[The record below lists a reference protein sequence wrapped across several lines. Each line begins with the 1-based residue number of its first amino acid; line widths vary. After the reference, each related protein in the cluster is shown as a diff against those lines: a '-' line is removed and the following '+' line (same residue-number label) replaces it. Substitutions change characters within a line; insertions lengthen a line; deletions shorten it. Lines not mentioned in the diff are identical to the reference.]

1 MKIFL
6 KFFQRIITV
15 LVAFYFILWETVP
28 AFATDSGETSVP
40 YSYVLMEGTTGTLLY
55 SDNGNAKFPAFHSAK
70 LMTLLL
76 LMEAI
81 GEGKLSFDT
90 VVKASANANAQQG
103 TQIWLNTGEEITID
117 ELVKAITVGNAN
129 DAAVAIAEAVSGNTD
144 DFIVLMNQ
152 RAVELGMLST
162 TYVDPTG
169 TIDGNISTAC
179 DIATLASELSHY
191 DELVPYFTTW
201 MTTVRDGK
209 TELVSTNRM
218 ILSYN
223 GITGMKAYYS
233 EDCLNCL
240 IATAERNGLTM
251 ICVILGEPDEYARFT
266 TAREKM
272 NIGFAA
278 YTLYTPRKTDIY
290 VEPVSVSGGVS
301 SEVNADIGELGSFVV
316 RNSELESVEMKIE
329 YFDDVIAPVSIGD
342 KVGRVVYL
350 VDDEERYAISIVA
363 TENIDRMNILSAVFK
378 LLRSMLAG

>member
-1 MKIFL
+1 MRFV
-6 KFFQRIITV
+6 QRIIAV
-15 LVAFYFILWETVP
+15 LVAFSFIFWETVP
-28 AFATDSGETSVP
+28 TVATHSEEASVP

-55 SDNGNAKFPAFHSAK
+55 SDNGNAEFPAFHSAK

-76 LMEAI
+76 LIEAI
-81 GEGKLSFDT
+81 GEGRLSFDT

-103 TQIWLNTGEEITID
+103 AQIWLNKGEEITID

-129 DAAVAIAEAVSGNTD
+129 DAAVAIAEAVSGNAD
-144 DFIVLMNQ
+144 DFTVLMNQ
-152 RAVELGMLST
+152 RAEELGMLST
-162 TYVDPTG
+162 NYTDPTG
-169 TIDGNISTAC
+169 TLDGNVTTAC
-179 DIATLASELSHY
+179 DIATLASELSHFE
-191 DELVPYFTTW
+191 ELIPYFTTW

-251 ICVILGEPDEYARFT
+251 ICVILGEPDEYVRFT

-278 YTLYTPRKTDIY
+278 YTFYTPKKTDIY
-290 VEPVSVSGGVS
+290 VEPASVSGGVS
-301 SEVNADIGELGSFVV
+301 PEVNADIGELGSFVV

-329 YFDDVIAPVSIGD
+329 YFDDVTAPVSIGD

-363 TENIDRMNILSAVFK
+363 TENIDRINILSAVFK

>member
-1 MKIFL
+1 MRKIIAAL
-6 KFFQRIITV
+6 TAASV
-15 LVAFYFILWETVP
+15 FIFVSVP
-28 AFATDSGETSVP
+28 VFASSGNSSVP
-40 YSYVLMEGTTGTLLY
+40 YSYVLMEGSTGTLLY
-55 SDNGNAKFPAFHSAK
+55 SDNGNAEFPAFHFAK

-81 GEGKLSFDT
+81 DDGKLSFDT
-90 VVKASANANAQQG
+90 VVKVSANANAQQG
-103 TQIWLNTGEEITID
+103 AQIWLNTGEEITLD

-129 DAAVAIAEAVSGNTD
+129 DAAVIIAEVVSGTIE
-144 DFIVLMNQ
+144 DFTALMNCK
-152 RAVELGMLST
+152 AEELGMLST
-162 TYVDPTG
+162 TYTDPTG
-169 TIDGNISTAC
+169 TLDGNVTTAC

-191 DELVPYFTTW
+191 DELIPYFTTW

-251 ICVILGEPDEYARFT
+251 ICVILGEPDEYQRFT

-272 NIGFAA
+272 NIDFAA
-278 YTLYTPRKTDIY
+278 YTLYTPKKTDIY
-290 VEPVSVSGGVS
+290 IEPVSVSGGVS
-301 SEVNADIGELGSFVV
+301 LTVSADIGDLGCFVV

-329 YFDDVIAPVSIGD
+329 YFDDLVAPISIGD
-342 KVGRVVYL
+342 EVGRVVFL
-350 VDDEERYAISIVA
+350 VDDEERYAVPIVA
-363 TENIDRMNILSAVFK
+363 TQNVDRMSLLSAVFK
-378 LLRSMLAG
+378 LLRSMLAE

>member
-1 MKIFL
+1 MRKIVAA
-6 KFFQRIITV
+6 ITAIFV
-15 LVAFYFILWETVP
+15 FIFESIP
-28 AFATDSGETSVP
+28 AFATSSETTSVP
-40 YSYVLMEGTTGTLLY
+40 YSYVLMEGQTGTLLY
-55 SDNGNAKFPAFHSAK
+55 SDNGNAEFPAFHSAK

-81 GEGKLSFDT
+81 DEGRFGFDS
-90 VVKASANANAQQG
+90 VVKVSANANAQQG
-103 TQIWLNTGEEITID
+103 AQIWLNTGEEMTID

-129 DAAVAIAEAVSGNTD
+129 DAAVAIAEAVSGNVD
-144 DFIVLMNQ
+144 DFTALMNS
-152 RAVELGMLST
+152 RAEELGMLST
-162 TYVDPTG
+162 VYTDPTG
-169 TIDGNISTAC
+169 TLVGNITTAC

-191 DELVPYFTTW
+191 DELIPYFTTW

-251 ICVILGEPDEYARFT
+251 ICVILGEPDEYQRFT

-278 YTLYTPRKTDIY
+278 YTLYTPKKTDIY

-301 SEVNADIGELGSFVV
+301 LTVSADIEDLGGFVV

-329 YFDDVIAPVSIGD
+329 YFDDVVAPVSIGD
-342 KVGRVVYL
+342 KVGRVVFL
-350 VDDEERYAISIVA
+350 VDDEERYAVSIVA
-363 TENIDRMNILSAVFK
+363 SQNVDRMNLLSAMFK
-378 LLRSMLAG
+378 LFRSMLAG

>member
-1 MKIFL
+1 MKFFL
-6 KFFQRIITV
+6 KFFHRIITV

-55 SDNGNAKFPAFHSAK
+55 SDNGNVEFPAFHSAK

-81 GEGKLSFDT
+81 GEGELSLDT
-90 VVKASANANAQQG
+90 VVKTSANANAQQG
-103 TQIWLNTGEEITID
+103 AQIWLNTGEEITID

-129 DAAVAIAEAVSGNTD
+129 DAAVAIAEAVSGNVD
-144 DFIVLMNQ
+144 DFTMLMNQ
-152 RAVELGMLST
+152 RAEELGMLST

-169 TIDGNISTAC
+169 TLDGSITTAC

-233 EDCLNCL
+233 DDCLNCL
-240 IATAERNGLTM
+240 IASAERNGLTM

-278 YTLYTPRKTDIY
+278 YTLYTPKKTDIY

-301 SEVNADIGELGSFVV
+301 PEVNADIRELGSFVV

-342 KVGRVVYL
+342 KVGRVVFL

-378 LLRSMLAG
+378 LLRSMLTG

>member
-1 MKIFL
+1 MRKI
-6 KFFQRIITV
+6 IATI
-15 LVAFYFILWETVP
+15 VAISVFTFGTVP
-28 AFATDSGETSVP
+28 AFATSSEDSTVP
-40 YSYVLMEGTTGTLLY
+40 YSYVLMEGQTGTLLY
-55 SDNGNAKFPAFHSAK
+55 SDNGNAEFPTFHSAK
-70 LMTLLL
+70 LMTLLI

-81 GEGKLSFDT
+81 EEGRLSFDT

-103 TQIWLNTGEEITID
+103 AQIWLNTGEEITID

-129 DAAVAIAEAVSGNTD
+129 DAAVAIAEAVSGNVD
-144 DFIVLMNQ
+144 DFTALMNE
-152 RAVELGMLST
+152 RAEELGMLST

-169 TIDGNISTAC
+169 TLDDNVTTAC

-191 DELVPYFTTW
+191 EELIPYFTTW

-240 IATAERNGLTM
+240 VAAATRNDLTM
-251 ICVILGEPDEYARFT
+251 ICVILGEPDEYQLFT

-278 YTLYTPRKTDIY
+278 YTLYTPKKTDIY
-290 VEPVSVSGGVS
+290 IEPVSVTGGVS
-301 SEVNADIGELGSFVV
+301 LTVSADIDDISSFVV
-316 RNSELESVEMKIE
+316 RNSELDSVEMKIE
-329 YFDDVIAPVSIGD
+329 YFDDVNAPVSVGD
-342 KVGRVVYL
+342 KVGRVVFL
-350 VDDEERYAISIVA
+350 VGNEERYAISIIA
-363 TENIDRMNILSAVFK
+363 TENVGRMNLSSAVFK

>member
-1 MKIFL
+1 MR
-6 KFFQRIITV
+6 KFFATITV
-15 LVAFYFILWETVP
+15 ISLFIFGTVP
-28 AFATDSGETSVP
+28 AFATSSEAESVP
-40 YSYVLMEGTTGTLLY
+40 YSYVLMEGKTGTLLY
-55 SDNGNAKFPAFHSAK
+55 SDNGNAEFPAFHSAK

-81 GEGKLSFDT
+81 GEGRLSFDT
-90 VVKASANANAQQG
+90 VVKASANANSQQG
-103 TQIWLNTGEEITID
+103 AQIWLNTGEEITID
-117 ELVKAITVGNAN
+117 ELVKAITIGNAN

-144 DFIVLMNQ
+144 DFTALMNQ
-152 RAVELGMLST
+152 RAKELGMLST
-162 TYVDPTG
+162 TYVGPTG
-169 TIDGNISTAC
+169 TLDGNVTTAC

-191 DELVPYFTTW
+191 DELIPYFTTW

-233 EDCLNCL
+233 EDCQNCL
-240 IATAERNGLTM
+240 IASAERNGLTM
-251 ICVILGEPDEYARFT
+251 ICVILGEPDEYQRFT

-278 YTLYTPRKTDIY
+278 YTLYTPKRTDIY

-301 SEVNADIGELGSFVV
+301 LTVNADIGETGSFVV

-329 YFDDVIAPVSIGD
+329 YFEEVTAPVEIGD
-342 KVGRVVYL
+342 QVGRVVFL
-350 VDDEERYAISIVA
+350 VDDEERYTIPIIAIENVDKMNLRSA
-363 TENIDRMNILSAVFK
+363 TFK

>member
-1 MKIFL
+1 MRKI
-6 KFFQRIITV
+6 IAAITAIFV
-15 LVAFYFILWETVP
+15 FIFESIP
-28 AFATDSGETSVP
+28 AFATSSETTSVP
-40 YSYVLMEGTTGTLLY
+40 YSYVLMEGQTGTLLY
-55 SDNGNAKFPAFHSAK
+55 SDNGNAEFPAFHSAK

-81 GEGKLSFDT
+81 DEGRLSIDS
-90 VVKASANANAQQG
+90 VVKVSANANAQQG
-103 TQIWLNTGEEITID
+103 AQIWLNTGEEITID

-129 DAAVAIAEAVSGNTD
+129 DAAVAIAEAVSGNVDNFTA
-144 DFIVLMNQ
+144 LMNS
-152 RAVELGMLST
+152 RAEELGMLST
-162 TYVDPTG
+162 VYTDPTG
-169 TIDGNISTAC
+169 TLDGNLTTAC

-191 DELVPYFTTW
+191 DELIQYFTTW

-218 ILSYN
+218 ILSYK

-251 ICVILGEPDEYARFT
+251 ICVILGEPDEYQRFT

-278 YTLYTPRKTDIY
+278 YTLYTPKKTDIY
-290 VEPVSVSGGVS
+290 IEPVSFSGGVS
-301 SEVNADIGELGSFVV
+301 LTVSADIGDLGSFVV

-329 YFDDVIAPVSIGD
+329 YFDDVVAPVSIGD
-342 KVGRVVYL
+342 KVGRVVFL
-350 VDDEERYAISIVA
+350 VDDEERYAVSIVA
-363 TENIDRMNILSAVFK
+363 SQNVDRMNLLSAMFK
-378 LLRSMLAG
+378 LFRSMLAG

>member
-1 MKIFL
+1 MRKIVAA
-6 KFFQRIITV
+6 ITAIFV
-15 LVAFYFILWETVP
+15 FIFESIP
-28 AFATDSGETSVP
+28 AFATSSETTSVP
-40 YSYVLMEGTTGTLLY
+40 YSYVLMEGQTGTLLY
-55 SDNGNAKFPAFHSAK
+55 SDNGNAEFPAFHSAK

-81 GEGKLSFDT
+81 DEGRFGFDS
-90 VVKASANANAQQG
+90 VVKVSANANAQQG
-103 TQIWLNTGEEITID
+103 AQIWLNTGEEMTID

-129 DAAVAIAEAVSGNTD
+129 DAAVAIAEAVSGNVD
-144 DFIVLMNQ
+144 DFTALMNS
-152 RAVELGMLST
+152 RAEELGMLST
-162 TYVDPTG
+162 VYTDPTG
-169 TIDGNISTAC
+169 TLVGNITTAC

-191 DELVPYFTTW
+191 DELIPYFTTW

-251 ICVILGEPDEYARFT
+251 ICVILGEPDEYQRFT

-278 YTLYTPRKTDIY
+278 YTLYTPKKTDIY

-301 SEVNADIGELGSFVV
+301 LTVSADIEDLGGFVV

-329 YFDDVIAPVSIGD
+329 YFDDVVAPVSIGD
-342 KVGRVVYL
+342 KVGRVVFF
-350 VDDEERYAISIVA
+350 VDDEERYAVSIVA
-363 TENIDRMNILSAVFK
+363 SQNVDRMNLLSAMFK
-378 LLRSMLAG
+378 LFRSMLAG

>member
-1 MKIFL
+1 MRLISASAAIMTAL
-6 KFFQRIITV
+6 CV
-15 LVAFYFILWETVP
+15 LFVGTLDV
-28 AFATDSGETSVP
+28 FATESSDASIP
-40 YSYVLMEGTTGTLLY
+40 YSYVLMEGETGTLLY
-55 SDNGNAKFPAFHSAK
+55 SENGNAEFPAFHSAK

-81 GEGKLSFDT
+81 GEGRLSFDA
-90 VVKASANANAQQG
+90 VVKVSANANAQQG
-103 TQIWLNTGEEITID
+103 AQIWLNTGEEITID

-129 DAAVAIAEAVSGNTD
+129 DAAVAIAEAVSGTAE
-144 DFIVLMNQ
+144 DFTFLMNK
-152 RAVELGMLST
+152 RAIELGMLST
-162 TYVDPTG
+162 TYTDPTG
-169 TIDGNISTAC
+169 TADGNVTTAC

-191 DELVPYFTTW
+191 DELTPYFTTW
-201 MTTVRDGK
+201 MTTVRGGK

-218 ILSYN
+218 ILSYS
-223 GITGMKAYYS
+223 GITGMKAYYN

-240 IATAERNGLTM
+240 IASAKRSDLTM
-251 ICVILGEPDEYARFT
+251 ICVILGEPDEYARFS

-301 SEVNADIGELGSFVV
+301 PKVSADIGELGSFVI

-329 YFDDVIAPVSIGD
+329 YFSDVTAPVNIGD
-342 KVGRVVYL
+342 KIGRVVFL
-350 VDDEERYAISIVA
+350 VDDEERYAVSIIA
-363 TENIDRMNILSAVFK
+363 TENVPRINILSAVFK